1 MHGISLRDFL
11 CCVHLRSNI
20 DCSRIPVNK
29 TANSK
34 LLMTKFRPNP
44 SPRFIDRRNRC
55 VTLPWQQNFR
65 ISTNPGPA
73 NMTCMTFL
81 CMTLIRN
88 ETGAHTFLPSFDNAN
103 CLLFKKDGWGW
114 NFTTMVTWRQT
125 SPLYCVRLLVWNA
138 GKVLVVCYRSPAVM

>member
-1 MHGISLRDFL
+1 M
-11 CCVHLRSNI
+11 
-20 DCSRIPVNK
+20 NK

-55 VTLPWQQNFR
+55 VTLPWQQNFW

-103 CLLFKKDGWGW
+103 CLLCQERWLRLKFYYHGNVTSNVSSLLCTLTGVECGKGFDG
-114 NFTTMVTWRQT
+114 
-125 SPLYCVRLLVWNA
+125 LLPIASCYVASYLNIESRN
-138 GKVLVVCYRSPAVM
+138 VCYSHGSKTKV